1 MLWEER
7 ADTLHPGTTSAF
19 LEEYRAHGIRIH
31 QRHLGE
37 QVGFFTT
44 DVGVQWSSPAV
55 APANANKRCS
65 IRSGTKQA
73 YEIMLLREL
82 NTRVSQ

>member
-1 MLWEER
+1 MVWEER
-7 ADTLHPGTTSAF
+7 TYVLHPGTRPAF
-19 LEEYRAHGIRIH
+19 LKEYRAHGMRAH
-31 QRHLGE
+31 QCHLGE